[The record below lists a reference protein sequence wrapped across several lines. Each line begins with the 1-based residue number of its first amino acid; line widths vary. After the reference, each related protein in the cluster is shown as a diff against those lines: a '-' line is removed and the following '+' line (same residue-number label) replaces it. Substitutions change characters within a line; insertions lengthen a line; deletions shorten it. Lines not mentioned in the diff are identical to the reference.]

1 MEKNNNFLRNI
12 AKVIEAGLISSKDIK
27 KEVENTIKF
36 RIEQIVGKLNL
47 VSREEFEVQKKIT
60 EKLIN
65 DIKNLKG
72 KIKKKIKKLNGQSN
86 FNSKAF
92 IGARFKNNVPSM

>member
-72 KIKKKIKKLNGQSN
+72 KRKKKNKKIKRAK
-86 FNSKAF
+86 
-92 IGARFKNNVPSM
+92 

>member
-72 KIKKKIKKLNGQSN
+72 KRKKKKKKIKKA
-86 FNSKAF
+86 K
-92 IGARFKNNVPSM
+92 

>member
-72 KIKKKIKKLNGQSN
+72 KRKKKIKKLNG
-86 FNSKAF
+86 
-92 IGARFKNNVPSM
+92 

>member
-65 DIKNLKG
+65 DIKRAK
-72 KIKKKIKKLNGQSN
+72 
-86 FNSKAF
+86 
-92 IGARFKNNVPSM
+92 